1 MMTDRIDALAK
12 QQGEQ
17 GEAIAVL
24 QTQMGAVTK
33 ALDANTQAIQAH
45 TKLLAEYNGARKL
58 VHWLATA
65 GAALAAYF
73 FGKSETAP

>member
-1 MMTDRIDALAK
+1 MESLDELAR

-24 QTQMGAVTK
+24 QTQMIAVSK
-33 ALDANTQAIQAH
+33 ALDANTQAVQAH

-73 FGKSETAP
+73 FGVKNGAPP

>member
-1 MMTDRIDALAK
+1 MDRIDDLAR

-24 QTQMGAVTK
+24 QTQMKGVIA
-33 ALDANTQAIQAH
+33 ALEANTRATQEH

-65 GAALAAYF
+65 GAALGAYF
-73 FGKSETAP
+73 FGKSGAAP